1 MNALQLAE
9 YIRAG
14 KADAKL
20 NALYGKNLDRQRKRY
35 ADAAEKFALL
45 YGAEKD
51 AFFFSV
57 PGRSEISG
65 NHTDHNRGKVLA
77 GAIDLDIIAVASRT
91 DDGAVRV
98 RSEGYSEDRVELSD
112 ISEPKKENFF
122 KSRGLLAGVLAGLQ
136 KNGHEVCSFCAYTTN
151 DVHKGSGLS
160 SSAAFEVMIGNIENH
175 LANGGKIGNPEIAK
189 ISQFAENVYFGKP
202 CGLMDQMACA
212 VGGFVAIDFED
223 PQNPVIESLDFDL
236 SGHGYSLCIVNTGG
250 NHADLNEDYASV
262 PAEMKKIAAYY
273 GKDALRGLTEE
284 QLISDM
290 PVLRKAAGDR
300 AILRAMHFVTENK
313 RVEKQTEALRRGD
326 LDTFFAGVIESGNSS
341 FKYLQNVYT
350 VKNVEEQGLSL
361 ALCVT
366 EYVTRG
372 WGGAFRVHGGG
383 FAGTIQ
389 AFIPTEK
396 VEEYTNIMNSVFGQN
411 ACAALKVRP
420 EGAILVNL

>member
-35 ADAAEKFALL
+35 ADAAEKFASL

-250 NHADLNEDYASV
+250 NHADLNEDYASG

-300 AILRAMHFVTENK
+300 AILRAMHFVAENK